1 VAKKNIKEVK
11 MSKKKLQLNKITIQ
25 KFENQLVG
33 DEQKTAKG
41 GSINNQVRTT
51 VTPVFCPP
59 YPNS

>member
-1 VAKKNIKEVK
+1 
-11 MSKKKLQLNKITIQ
+11 MSRKKLQLNKITIQ
-25 KFENQLVG
+25 KFENQLDG

-41 GSINNQVRTT
+41 GSVNDQVLTT

>member
-1 VAKKNIKEVK
+1 
-11 MSKKKLQLNKITIQ
+11 MSRKKLQLNKITIQ
-25 KFENQLVG
+25 KFESQLDG

-41 GSINNQVRTT
+41 GAVNDRMLT